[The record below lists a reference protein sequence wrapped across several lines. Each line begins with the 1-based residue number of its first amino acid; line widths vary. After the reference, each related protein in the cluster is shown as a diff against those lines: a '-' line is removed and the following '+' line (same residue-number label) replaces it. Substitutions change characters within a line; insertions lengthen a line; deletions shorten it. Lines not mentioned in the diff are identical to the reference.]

1 MTDDVTSPQKHQT
14 LKDRGNTLSS
24 RGVHQDTIREALKEE
39 VSQGDVM
46 AWALSH
52 SHFAST
58 EMLAITAM
66 VMSLMQ
72 TDADADGRGDAGDAV
87 DKGVGGN
94 GNKEDEDL
102 GGDGDGD
109 VVNQSHMTAPHERK
123 TIGHKKQ
130 HKRKALP
137 NLDWHLAVFVYK
149 ALPAD
154 GDNWKG
160 CQCQVLDDL
169 YGNY

>member
-1 MTDDVTSPQKHQT
+1 M
-14 LKDRGNTLSS
+14 
-24 RGVHQDTIREALKEE
+24 
-39 VSQGDVM
+39 M
-46 AWALSH
+46 AWAPSH

-58 EMLAITAM
+58 EMLAIPAM

>member
-1 MTDDVTSPQKHQT
+1 M
-14 LKDRGNTLSS
+14 
-24 RGVHQDTIREALKEE
+24 
-39 VSQGDVM
+39 M

-58 EMLAITAM
+58 EMLAIPTM
-66 VMSLMQ
+66 VMSSMQ
-72 TDADADGRGDAGDAV
+72 TNADADGRGDAGDAV

-94 GNKEDEDL
+94 GNEEDKDL

-123 TIGHKKQ
+123 MIGHKKQ
-130 HKRKALP
+130 HEQKVLP

-149 ALPAD
+149 ALLAD
-154 GDNWKG
+154 GDDWEG
-160 CQCQVLDDL
+160 C
-169 YGNY
+169 

>member
-1 MTDDVTSPQKHQT
+1 M
-14 LKDRGNTLSS
+14 
-24 RGVHQDTIREALKEE
+24 
-39 VSQGDVM
+39 M

-58 EMLAITAM
+58 EMLAIPAM

-109 VVNQSHMTAPHERK
+109 VVNQSHTTAPHERK
-123 TIGHKKQ
+123 TIGCKKQ
-130 HKRKALP
+130 CEQKALP

-149 ALPAD
+149 ALLAD
-154 GDNWKG
+154 GDDWKG
-160 CQCQVLDDL
+160 C
-169 YGNY
+169 